1 MKAGEK
7 TINLLACIA
16 FVLVVGLGMQA
27 WELLTER
34 QLTVEQIQKLQR
46 KLTQQIRFADE
57 HSDYKT
63 YKIKLL
69 DKQKKLEQQVE
80 HNLNLNN
87 LLQRLQKQAQA
98 QSILLNS
105 MQMEGNPVPL
115 QQGLQLQTVKI
126 SVVGNFYGTY
136 YIAVASQKDIV
147 ANKAVVLFLAI
158 IICKNN
164 PRTNVAICANIN
176 ITQIRHMACFCVV
189 TQNTIF

>member
-16 FVLVVGLGMQA
+16 FVLAAGLGIQA
-27 WELLTER
+27 WELSKER
-34 QLTVEQIQKLQR
+34 QLTVEQTQKLQMQ
-46 KLTQQIRFADE
+46 LTQQIRFANE

-87 LLQRLQKQAQA
+87 ILQRLQKQAQA

-115 QQGLQLQTVKI
+115 QQGLQMQTVKI
-126 SVVGNFYGTY
+126 SAVGNFYSLLRWLRQAERDGCKVKELRLQSDMQ
-136 YIAVASQKDIV
+136 AKEMLKMDISLEFHTG
-147 ANKAVVLFLAI
+147 N
-158 IICKNN
+158 
-164 PRTNVAICANIN
+164 
-176 ITQIRHMACFCVV
+176 
-189 TQNTIF
+189 

>member
-27 WELLTER
+27 WELLNER

-80 HNLNLNN
+80 HNLNLTNP
-87 LLQRLQKQAQA
+87 LQRVHKQGQA

-126 SVVGNFYGTY
+126 SVVGNFYSLLRWLRQAERDGCKFKELRLQSDMQ
-136 YIAVASQKDIV
+136 AKEVLKMDIS
-147 ANKAVVLFLAI
+147 LELH
-158 IICKNN
+158 
-164 PRTNVAICANIN
+164 TIN
-176 ITQIRHMACFCVV
+176 
-189 TQNTIF
+189 

>member
-16 FVLVVGLGMQA
+16 FALAAGLGMQA
-27 WELLTER
+27 WELSKER
-34 QLTVEQIQKLQR
+34 QLAIEQTQKLQMQ
-46 KLTQQIRFADE
+46 LTQQIRFADE

-69 DKQKKLEQQVE
+69 DKQKKLEQQAE

-115 QQGLQLQTVKI
+115 QNGLQMQKLQISAVGDFYSLLRWLRQAERDGCKVKELRLH
-126 SVVGNFYGTY
+126 SDMQEKEVLKMELSLEF
-136 YIAVASQKDIV
+136 YIA
-147 ANKAVVLFLAI
+147 N
-158 IICKNN
+158 
-164 PRTNVAICANIN
+164 
-176 ITQIRHMACFCVV
+176 
-189 TQNTIF
+189 

>member
-16 FVLVVGLGMQA
+16 LVLSTGFGVKAL
-27 WELLTER
+27 ELWNER
-34 QLTVEQIQKLQR
+34 QLAVEQTQKLQMQ
-46 KLTQQIRFADE
+46 LTQQIRFADE

-87 LLQRLQKQAQA
+87 ILQHLQKQAQA
-98 QSILLNS
+98 QSIQLSS
-105 MQMEGNPVPL
+105 MQLEGKPMPL

-126 SVVGNFYGTY
+126 SVAGNFYSLLRWLRQVERDGCKVKELRLQSDMQ
-136 YIAVASQKDIV
+136 AKEVLKMDISLEFHTE
-147 ANKAVVLFLAI
+147 N
-158 IICKNN
+158 
-164 PRTNVAICANIN
+164 
-176 ITQIRHMACFCVV
+176 
-189 TQNTIF
+189 